1 MNAQEL
7 IDLVEKNFDR
17 SYWGFLEDFSQYY
30 KGDTYSEK
38 IPKYDDFTTDGEVD
52 YNALLKERERVQK
65 FLLKKLNLGEFVQVD
80 QYGGEDQ
87 GSTFYSIVHF
97 KDHDIYLRWDGWY
110 ASYDGWYLESPPTE
124 VKPKTKQITVFE

>member
-1 MNAQEL
+1 MNTKEL
-7 IDLVEKNFDR
+7 IDLVEENFDR
-17 SYWGFLEDFSQYY
+17 RYWGYLEDFSEYY
-30 KGDTYSEK
+30 EGDTYSEK
-38 IPKYDDFTTDGEVD
+38 LPQYDDFRVDGKVD
-52 YNALLKERERVQK
+52 YTALREERGRVEK
-65 FLLKKLNLGEFVQVD
+65 IILEKLNLGEFVQVD
-80 QYGGEDQ
+80 QYGGEGD

>member
-1 MNAQEL
+1 MNAKEL
-7 IDLVEKNFDR
+7 IDLVEKNFNR
-17 SYWGFLEDFSQYY
+17 RYWGYLEDFSEYY
-30 KGDTYSEK
+30 EGDTYSEK
-38 IPKYDDFTTDGEVD
+38 IPKYDDFRVGGEVD
-52 YNALLKERERVQK
+52 YTAFRKERERVEK
-65 FLLKKLNLGEFVQVD
+65 FILEKLNLGEFVQVD

-110 ASYDGWYLESPPTE
+110 ASYDGWYLENPPTE